1 MRPMKQISPNLSK
14 MALTKSDLIDE
25 RFKALEGRIDDFVK
39 IYDAKYEEMYKRMS
53 LIIQEQ
59 RDEIVRL
66 NKELRRTLD
75 RERKRR
81 AKAIA
86 KFKSE

>member
-1 MRPMKQISPNLSK
+1 MRPKNLNTTTPK
-14 MALTKSDLIDE
+14 KSDILAE
-25 RFKALEGRIDDFVK
+25 RLKVLEEKFDDFVK

-53 LIIQEQ
+53 LIIQSQ

-66 NKELRRTLD
+66 NDELK
-75 RERKRR
+75 REFKRNKDRR